1 MPFEKNDLDEK
12 TTLADAMKA
21 LGAIFDLSDLEFD
34 FDKSKDE
41 EDVSKDE
48 LMDEALE
55 SMENIAKL
63 YGGLYESLIVEG
75 FTENQAFRLVEIYAE
90 NVLKALN

>member
-1 MPFEKNDLDEK
+1 MTFEKNDLDEM
-12 TTLADAMKA
+12 TTFTDAMKV

-55 SMENIAKL
+55 SMDNLAKL
-63 YGGLYESLIVEG
+63 YGGLYESLMVEG
-75 FTENQAFRLVEIYAE
+75 FTENQAFTLVQIYAE
-90 NVLKALN
+90 NILKALN